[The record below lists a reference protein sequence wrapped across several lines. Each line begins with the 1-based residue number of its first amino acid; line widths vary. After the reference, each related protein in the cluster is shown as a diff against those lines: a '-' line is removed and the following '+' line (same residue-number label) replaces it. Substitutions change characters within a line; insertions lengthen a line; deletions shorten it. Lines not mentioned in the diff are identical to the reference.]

1 MVSHELL
8 ITIVSV
14 IILGVAGQFMGE
26 KTRLPAIIYLLLF
39 GVLAGPDVL
48 NLVQPSLLGKGLY
61 VITFLS
67 VAIIL
72 FEGGLTLQIKNVTNV
87 SASVIYLITLG
98 ALITWIGATLLC
110 KFIIGTDW
118 TISILYGSLVIVTGP
133 TVIAPLLKTV
143 PVNKRIR
150 TILKWEGILID
161 PVGAIIAVLA
171 LGFVVSEEANIF
183 STGLGFLGRL
193 LFGTVIGLIGGF
205 IMTRVQR
212 FRISESLSTLSIFA
226 VVFLIFGISEI
237 VIPESGIMSVTIAG
251 IVMGNMKVPNIG
263 TVKGFK
269 EKLTLLLV
277 AVLFILLAANIRLS
291 EFELLEVPGVL
302 VVVGLMLIVRPIN
315 IFACVREKGIGLRE
329 KLFLSW
335 ISPRGIIAAAVA
347 SLFAITLNEHGI
359 EGSSLLVALTFL
371 TIFITV
377 VLQGF
382 TASPVAKIL
391 KVLQKGGKGL
401 LILGGN
407 TFCLELA
414 KQLQENNYPVKIL
427 DSNVQN
433 CSYARQI
440 GIPSECGDVLEDD
453 FWDEMDKSNYSFF
466 LAATSNNEL
475 NSLAIQEAGEFL
487 NKENLYQV
495 RNSYSSQGQE
505 FTIKKVKG
513 NQNYDMPIDIS
524 GVSSDLNHN
533 LSKIKT
539 IPFLSYTGEE
549 KVILGISK
557 NDNLI
562 FSTDKEELKDSKF
575 LIILETT
582 TSNHF

>member
-1 MVSHELL
+1 MISHELL

-14 IILGVAGQFMGE
+14 ITLGVAGQFLGE

-48 NLVQPSLLGKGLY
+48 DIVQPSLLGKGLY

-72 FEGGLTLQIKNVTNV
+72 FEGGLTLQIKNVKQV

-110 KFIIGTDW
+110 KLIIGTDW
-118 TISILYGSLVIVTGP
+118 TISILYGALVIVTGP

-143 PVNKRIR
+143 SVNKRIR

-171 LGFVVSEEANIF
+171 LAFVVSEEANIF
-183 STGLGFLGRL
+183 STGLGFLGRI
-193 LFGTVIGLIGGF
+193 LFGTVIGLVGGF
-205 IMTRVQR
+205 IMTRVQK
-212 FRISESLSTLSIFA
+212 FRISESLSTLAIFA
-226 VVFLIFGISEI
+226 VVFLIFGVSEI
-237 VIPESGIMSVTIAG
+237 IIPESGILSVTIAG
-251 IVMGNMKVPNIG
+251 IVMGNMRVPNIG

-291 EFELLEVPGVL
+291 EFETIELQGVL
-302 VVVGLMLIVRPIN
+302 VVAGLMFLVRPLN
-315 IFACVREKGIGLRE
+315 IFASVREKGIGLRE
-329 KLFLSW
+329 KLYLSW

-347 SLFAITLNEHGI
+347 SLFAITLQEHGM
-359 EGSSLLVALTFL
+359 EGSSLLVALTFM

-377 VLQGF
+377 VFQGF
-382 TASPVAKIL
+382 TAAPVAKIL

-414 KQLQENNYPVKIL
+414 KQLQENNFPVKIL
-427 DSNVQN
+427 DSNTQN
-433 CSYARQI
+433 CSYARQM
-440 GIPSECGDVLEDD
+440 GITSECGDVLEDD
-453 FWDEMDKSNYSFF
+453 FWDEMDKSNFSFF

-475 NSLAIQEAGEFL
+475 NSLAVQEAGEFL
-487 NKENLYQV
+487 NKENLFQI

-505 FTIKKVKG
+505 FSIKKVKG

-533 LSKIKT
+533 HSKIKT
-539 IPFLSYTGEE
+539 VPYQNYDGKDKIL
-549 KVILGISK
+549 LGISK
-557 NDNLI
+557 SDNII
-562 FSTDKEELKDSKF
+562 FSTEKEDLENAKG
-575 LIILETT
+575 LIVLETST
-582 TSNHF
+582 